1 MDFYAFY
8 TGQEFE
14 AYTYLGAH
22 RQEKG
27 VVFRTFAPMHLEFQ
41 LQGTLSMAGNADE
54 KSI

>member
-14 AYTYLGAH
+14 AYTYLGAR

-27 VVFRTFAPMHLEFQ
+27 VVFRTFAPISKPCIKLIR
-41 LQGTLSMAGNADE
+41 T
-54 KSI
+54 

>member
-14 AYTYLGAH
+14 AYKYLGAH

-27 VVFRTFAPMHLEFQ
+27 VVFRTFAP
-41 LQGTLSMAGNADE
+41 NASGISVTGDFNR
-54 KSI
+54 KR